1 MSIPHPPT
9 TTSHRACPV
18 QRTHRALAPDLAR
31 GAMLLFIALANAG
44 NVAFASRPG
53 FDMTPHGLQR
63 LLNAGLAVFVD
74 ARAYPVFALMFGYGL
89 VQLSRRLRRDADP
102 QTERRV
108 LVRRNVALVGFGLLH
123 ATLLYFGDF
132 LGAYGI
138 VGVIATVVL
147 LRRSDRFHRA
157 VVWIWGAQLVYV
169 GVLAVL
175 VLLGHGGHSVP
186 VNTPDPSLAATSYRD
201 SVGDRLAE
209 WPVHTVTVLPFIV
222 IVWLGIYAARR
233 RLLEDPAH
241 APLLKRVAAGCLA
254 VTFAGAL
261 PYAAVTAGWLH
272 VDAATMAAVTM
283 LSNVSG
289 MYGGPG
295 YAALIGLVAFRLGS
309 RRPRVVEAVSSLG
322 RRSLTGYLT
331 QSVVWVVAF
340 SPWAL
345 DLGGSSYLALGV
357 ALATWLGTVA
367 WATRLEARG
376 DRGPAERALRRIAY
390 GRPVGRAAA

>member
-1 MSIPHPPT
+1 MT
-9 TTSHRACPV
+9 TQHLPAIAGHSAGPV
-18 QRTHRALAPDLAR
+18 QRTQRALAPDLAR

-44 NVAFASRPG
+44 NVAFAGSPG

-63 LLNAGLAVFVD
+63 LLNVGLALFVD
-74 ARAYPVFALMFGYGL
+74 ARAYPVFAVMFGYGL
-89 VQLSRRLRRDADP
+89 VQLSRRLRRDAGP
-102 QTERRV
+102 QAERRV
-108 LVRRNVALVGFGLLH
+108 LLRRNVALVGFGLLH

-138 VGVIATVVL
+138 VGVVATLVL

-157 VVWIWGAQLVYV
+157 VVWLWGLQLGYV
-169 GVLAVL
+169 GFWAVS
-175 VLLGHGGHSVP
+175 VLLGHGGSAAP
-186 VNTPDPSLAATSYRD
+186 VNIPVASLAATSYAD
-201 SVGDRLAE
+201 SIGDRLAE
-209 WPVHTVTVLPFIV
+209 WPVHTLTVLPFVV

-233 RLLEDPAH
+233 RLLEDPVH
-241 APLLKRVAAGCLA
+241 APLLKKVAAVCLT
-254 VTFAGAL
+254 VTFAGGL
-261 PYAAVTAGWLH
+261 PYALVTAGWLH
-272 VDAATMAAVTM
+272 VDDPTMTAVSM

-295 YAALIGLVAFRLGS
+295 YAALIGLVAFRLGA
-309 RRPRVVEAVSSLG
+309 RRPRGVEAVASLG
-322 RRSLTGYLT
+322 RRSMTGYLT
-331 QSVVWVVAF
+331 QSVVWVVVF

-357 ALATWLGTVA
+357 AVATWLGTIA

-390 GRPVGRAAA
+390 GRLVGRGAA